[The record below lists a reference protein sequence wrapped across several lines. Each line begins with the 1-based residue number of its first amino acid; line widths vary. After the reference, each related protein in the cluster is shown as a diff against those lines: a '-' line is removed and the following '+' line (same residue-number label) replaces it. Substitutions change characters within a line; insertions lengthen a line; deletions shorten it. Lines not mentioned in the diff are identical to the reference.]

1 MTHSERP
8 RRNFYGRLKGK
19 SLKQSQKGYIEED
32 LDALSPGPVDWD
44 ANPSREPLDLQ
55 GLFAGKPVWL
65 EIGFGGGEHL
75 AGQAEANPTVGI
87 IGAEPFMDGV
97 GSLLRHLDERNL
109 TNVRVVADDSRPL
122 LYKLIDA
129 CFDRAFL
136 LFPDPWPKKRHAERR
151 FIGPKN
157 LALLA
162 RLLKDGA
169 EFRVASDDMQ
179 YISWT
184 LQHMHN
190 HPDFEWLAEGPDDW
204 RTPPSDW
211 VKTRYEQKA
220 LRQGKKCNYLRFRRK
235 PRQS

>member
-1 MTHSERP
+1 M
-8 RRNFYGRLKGK
+8 L
-19 SLKQSQKGYIEED
+19 
-32 LDALSPGPVDWD
+32 LDALMPKIGISYPDQDGVDPNGYFD
-44 ANPSREPLDLQ
+44 GTPDQL
-55 GLFAGKPVWL
+55 WL

-75 AGQAEANPTVGI
+75 AGQAQANPHVGI

-97 GSLLRHLDERNL
+97 GSLARHIDERGL
-109 TNVRVVADDSRPL
+109 TNVRIVADDSRPL
-122 LYKLIDA
+122 LYKLVDA

-190 HPDFEWLAEGPDDW
+190 HADFEWLAEGADDW
-204 RTPPSDW
+204 RTPPQDW

-235 PRQS
+235 PRTA

>member
-1 MTHSERP
+1 
-8 RRNFYGRLKGK
+8 
-19 SLKQSQKGYIEED
+19 
-32 LDALSPGPVDWD
+32 
-44 ANPSREPLDLQ
+44 
-55 GLFAGKPVWL
+55 
-65 EIGFGGGEHL
+65 
-75 AGQAEANPTVGI
+75 
-87 IGAEPFMDGV
+87 MDGV

-190 HPDFEWLAEGPDDW
+190 HPDFEWLAKGPDDW

-235 PRQS
+235 KRAA